1 MKMPKPSLQRSAFWS
16 GVSCAGVLSTVKDK
30 SPHRLDGS
38 PLMWTQAGGWVVAPL
53 QLYVH

>member
-1 MKMPKPSLQRSAFWS
+1 MPKPSLQRSAFWS
-16 GVSCAGVLSTVKDK
+16 GVCCAGVLSTVKDE

-38 PLMWTQAGGWVVAPL
+38 PPMWTQAGGWVVAPL